1 MRITAYEPLNHTR
14 RRDIENIRG
23 MNEKRY
29 FRQFANR

>member
-1 MRITAYEPLNHTR
+1 MRITTYEPLNHTR

-23 MNEKRY
+23 INEKSN